1 MPDHLNTC
9 KVSNFG
15 GSYIMINE
23 RFYKY
28 SLMHGRESSFAKHRG
43 TTITEMDEAL
53 IRQFVDELMST
64 KNVGEM
70 RADKIVV
77 SLIQWR
83 RFITR
88 EYKGI
93 TINDVH
99 QGISRL
105 KHGKNERGRPYKANT
120 YRDFIAVIKQFLRWM
135 MDNNLTTIDDKS
147 LKKIVIPPK
156 DYETTA
162 PQDLPTADEIK
173 TIILSCKT
181 MQQKAFISTL
191 YESAVRIG
199 ELGRLTWQDVVFD
212 EYGVKL
218 YIDDKKRKQKRY
230 SRLTMSTEFLAQW
243 KNYVRDSS
251 PEAFVFS
258 DRSGQPLTYAAG
270 VQRFSRIITASGI
283 KKHIT
288 PHDFRRARA
297 THMIQQNYQ
306 ESVIKKSIWGNLDS
320 EQFKVYVKLQESDID
335 NEFLRKAGISTEKAE
350 RINPLGPRP
359 CPVCHFVNSGM
370 FDHCGKCGS
379 PLTKEAIAKHKRDE
393 EEAAK
398 LAVDPDVLKK
408 MIDDAVNKRLES
420 MQQK

>member
-1 MPDHLNTC
+1 
-9 KVSNFG
+9 
-15 GSYIMINE
+15 MINE

-28 SLMHGRESSFAKHRG
+28 SLMHGREQCFAKHRG
-43 TTITEMDEAL
+43 KTITESDEAI
-53 IRQFVDELMST
+53 IRQFVDELMTT

-70 RADKIVV
+70 RADKIVI
-77 SLIQWR
+77 SLVQWR

-88 EYKGI
+88 EYNGI
-93 TINDVH
+93 GYTDITA
-99 QGISRL
+99 GIGRL

-120 YRDFIAVIKQFLRWM
+120 YRDFIAVLKQFLRWM
-135 MDNNLTTIDDKS
+135 MENGQTSIDEKS

-162 PQDLPTADEIK
+162 PQDLPTAEEIK
-173 TIILSCKT
+173 TIILSCT
-181 MQQKAFISTL
+181 TIQQKAFIATL

-199 ELGRLTWQDVVFD
+199 ELGRLAWQDVVFD

-243 KNYVRDSS
+243 KNTVRNSS
-251 PEAFVFS
+251 PESFVFS

-270 VQRFSRIITASGI
+270 VQRFNRIIKASGI
-283 KKHIT
+283 TKHIT

-335 NEFLRKAGISTEKAE
+335 NEFLRKAGISTTKKE
-350 RINPLGPRP
+350 RINPIGPEP

-370 FDHCGKCGS
+370 FDYCGKCGN
-379 PLTKEAIAKHKRDE
+379 PLSGE
-393 EEAAK
+393 
-398 LAVDPDVLKK
+398 AVDKLKQATQQAELLPEYQ
-408 MIDDAVNKRLES
+408 IILNKFRAEL
-420 MQQK
+420 QDLQRQKVKDI